1 VWVEK
6 ATITLVNRMANPVV
20 LEKIK
25 QEARLRRRRNV
36 PSRKMASI
44 QIPAQTGMVRILPF
58 GGLEEIGR
66 NMTAFEWIGADG
78 ESEIIVVDVGIGFP
92 EAEIMPG
99 VDFIIPNVEY
109 LSENQDKIL
118 GILITHGHYD
128 HIGALPYT
136 LEKLG
141 NPLIYATPLTKG
153 LILKRQV
160 DFPNAPKPQI
170 QEISKKDYQTLKL
183 GHFTIDYFHVN
194 HSIPDSIGYFIKTPV
209 GNIMHTGDF
218 KIDFTPVF
226 DQPADLSRIVRLANE
241 GVKVLLMDSTNAPS
255 PGHLISER
263 KIMEN
268 MDEIFRKAK
277 GRIIAATFA
286 SLIERIQQIIY
297 LSGLYGRRVVVEG
310 HTMRINVEVAK
321 RLSYL
326 TYPKGIFI
334 RSEEALRLPPHQVTV
349 LCTGSQAEDGSAL
362 MRIANRE
369 HQNIRIMPNDTVIF
383 SSSVIPGN
391 EKIIQD
397 LKDTLTR
404 QGAKII
410 HYQMMDIHVS
420 GHGFADDIR
429 LFINLVRP
437 EYLIPV
443 HGHYFMQKAVEDI
456 GVELGIPKEKI
467 LIAQNGSVI
476 EMTDDKV
483 AIGAQRLPANLVYVD
498 GLGIGDIGEV
508 VLRDRQAL
516 AQDGIFVVIVTLDT
530 QTGQIKTSPDII
542 SRGFVY
548 LRESKELLKDTRD
561 LIKRIVDKNVRF
573 LGGESPIIQEEQIK
587 YHLKEEIAKFLFKK
601 MQRRPMVL
609 PVVIKV

>member
-1 VWVEK
+1 
-6 ATITLVNRMANPVV
+6 MAGPVV

-25 QEARLRRRRNV
+25 QEARLRQRRNV
-36 PSRKMASI
+36 PARKTVPARASA
-44 QIPAQTGMVRILPF
+44 PAPTGMVRILPF
-58 GGLEEIGR
+58 GGLEEVGR
-66 NMTAFEWIGADG
+66 NLTAFEWVGSDG
-78 ESEIIVVDVGIGFP
+78 KSEIIVVDVGIGFP

-99 VDFIIPNVEY
+99 IDFIIPNVEY
-109 LSENQDKIL
+109 LAKNRDKIL
-118 GILITHGHYD
+118 AILITHGHYD

-160 DFPNAPKPQI
+160 DFPNAPKPQVH
-170 QEISKKDYQTLKL
+170 EIRKTNYQTLKL

-241 GVKVLLMDSTNAPS
+241 GVKALLMDSTNAPN
-255 PGHLISER
+255 PGHLVSER

-268 MDEIFRKAK
+268 LDEIFRKAK

-297 LSGLYGRRVVVEG
+297 LSGLYGRKVVVEG

-321 RLSYL
+321 RLGYL
-326 TYPKGIFI
+326 TYPKGVFI
-334 RSEEALRLPPHQVTV
+334 RPEEALRLPPHQVTV

-362 MRIANRE
+362 MRIADRE
-369 HQNIRIMPNDTVIF
+369 HKYLRVMPDDTIIF
-383 SSSVIPGN
+383 SSSIIPGN
-391 EKIIQD
+391 EKVIQD

-404 QGAKII
+404 QGARVI

-437 EYLIPV
+437 EHVIPV
-443 HGHYFMQKAVEDI
+443 HGHYFMQKAVETI
-456 GVELGIPKEKI
+456 SVELGLPKEKV

-476 EMTDDKV
+476 EMTADRLV
-483 AIGAQRLPANLVYVD
+483 IAPQRLPANLVYVD

-516 AQDGIFVVIVTLDT
+516 AQDGIFFVVVTLDT
-530 QTGQIKTSPDII
+530 QTGRLKTSPDII

-548 LRESKELLKDTRD
+548 VRESKDLLKETRD
-561 LIKRIVDKNVRF
+561 LIKRIIDKNVRF
-573 LGGESPIIQEEQIK
+573 LGEESPIIQEEQIK
-587 YHLKEEIAKFLFKK
+587 YHLKEEIAEFLFKK
-601 MQRRPMVL
+601 MKRRPMVL